1 MLVKTN
7 KLNNTFF
14 ITNKYYHYWN
24 FFFKSCTSTSNKV
37 AIFTSVA
44 KSGCATFE
52 HHLDTVDGF
61 LPNCSANHLLVRFF
75 STSTI

>member
-1 MLVKTN
+1 MP
-7 KLNNTFF
+7 
-14 ITNKYYHYWN
+14 
-24 FFFKSCTSTSNKV
+24 TSNKV

-61 LPNCSANHLLVRFF
+61 LPNCSANHLPVFFF
-75 STSTI
+75 STSTILRRFISSIAINLLNLTQRYLFYQK